1 MTTLT
6 QTVKVKVADECWIAL
21 ALLHRE
27 NPERSSFSASEIL
40 DRLEKERAHP
50 THRAGIQVH
59 IYLHNVANLPP
70 NSARYRMF
78 YRLEDGSC
86 RLYKPGDTTHPD
98 RRGKTKPTFDDLPE
112 HYQSLLQW
120 YETEYCVSGS
130 ESSRALRQDPIL
142 EARGLGQEIWRD
154 LQGDIF
160 VEQLRSRWFDP
171 TEEKPTHNPD
181 FINRR
186 EKAWKR
192 VADNAGE
199 TFYTVTKLPFTYR
212 VEGNSGLWFY
222 RAGRRIN
229 KRLSRGD
236 FDKAVDRCPL
246 QKVTDIRD
254 CFDPS
259 YLFALLNDKRIRG
272 NDW

>member
-6 QTVKVKVADECWIAL
+6 QTVKVADECWIAL

-40 DRLEKERAHP
+40 DRLEKEQAHP

-78 YRLEDGSC
+78 YRLDDGSY
-86 RLYKPGDTTHPD
+86 RLYEPGDVSHPD
-98 RRGKTKPTFDDLPE
+98 RRGKAKPAFEDLPE
-112 HYQSLLQW
+112 HYQKLLRW
-120 YETEYCVSGS
+120 YETEYCVSRS
-130 ESSRALRQDPIL
+130 ESSRTPRQDSIL

-154 LQGDIF
+154 LQGDTF
-160 VEQLRSRWFDP
+160 VEELRSGFFGSV
-171 TEEKPTHNPD
+171 TGEKHTHHHD
-181 FINRR
+181 ALNRR
-186 EKAWKR
+186 NEAWKR
-192 VADNAGE
+192 VVDSTGE
-199 TFYTVTKLPFTYR
+199 TFYTVTKLPFTYS
-212 VEGNSGLWFY
+212 VEGNSGLWFF
-222 RAGRRIN
+222 RDGRRIN

-246 QKVTDIRD
+246 QKVTDISD

-259 YLFALLNDKRIRG
+259 YLFALLGDERIRG